1 MKKRHYPYV
10 LVLPAFIL
18 VMLFLAYPLFEVF
31 RVSFTDT
38 FLLRPTSGGFVGL
51 KTYYKVLSDEEF
63 PAVFLRTLFWMGIGT
78 SFSMIFGLAIGY
90 FLSFDWTVNRILRAV
105 IIIPWII
112 PPVVSANTWGWMM
125 HGRFGV
131 INDILMK
138 LGLIDEGIAFLGEP
152 KIALFALSQIL
163 VWKNVPI
170 VAILLSAAF
179 QGVPQSLIEA
189 ARIDG
194 ANGWQIFTKI
204 LFPAIRHTFLVVI
217 VMVSIWCIQ
226 QFVII
231 WVTTQGGPVNASHI
245 LPTYIYETAFI
256 NYRFGEAGVLSVINI
271 LFLVA
276 ISGVYLKIFK
286 QK

>member
-1 MKKRHYPYV
+1 
-10 LVLPAFIL
+10 
-18 VMLFLAYPLFEVF
+18 MLFLAYPLFEVF

-38 FLLRPTSGGFVGL
+38 FLLLPTSGNFVGL
-51 KTYYKVLSDEEF
+51 NTYYKVFSDKEF
-63 PAVFLRTLFWMGIGT
+63 LYVFLRTLLWMGIGT
-78 SFSMIFGLAIGY
+78 SFSMILGLAIGY
-90 FLSFDWTVNRILRAV
+90 FLSFDWTVNHLLRAV

-112 PPVVSANTWGWMM
+112 PPVVSANTWEWMM

-131 INDILMK
+131 INDILIR
-138 LGLIDEGIAFLGEP
+138 LGLIEKGIAFLGEP

-179 QGVPQSLIEA
+179 QGVPQSLTEA

-194 ANGWQIFTKI
+194 ANGWQIFTKVI
-204 LFPAIRHTFLVVI
+204 FPAVRHTFLVVI
-217 VMVSIWCIQ
+217 IMVSIWCMQ
-226 QFVII
+226 QFVLI
-231 WVTTQGGPVNASHI
+231 WVTTQGGPVNATHI
-245 LPTYIYETAFI
+245 LPTYIYQVGFV

-271 LFLVA
+271 LLLVT
-276 ISGVYLKIFK
+276 ITGVYLKIFK